1 MKILRLSTL
10 SLSLAIAV
18 FSLGYVNPSFADN
31 PRGGGHN
38 HGGDDGGN
46 GKDASY
52 SVVISGAVLGVDG
65 TDAWHGNFGGKSRI
79 GLNIGGG
86 EVGDGNNVGELTDL
100 SFFKKS
106 YPLGPWPGS
115 RGEDCFSE
123 RAYLAQVI
131 LKVDKRGRAESRFW
145 FTGLTKGS
153 ITVEYYLLIGVGEIG
168 MDDVWPPSN
177 ITEMTLYTWEMKV
190 DGESGPVRNASC
202 VGDGDFANFESVEM
216 FIKVELETVP

>member
-1 MKILRLSTL
+1 
-10 SLSLAIAV
+10 
-18 FSLGYVNPSFADN
+18 
-31 PRGGGHN
+31 
-38 HGGDDGGN
+38 
-46 GKDASY
+46 
-52 SVVISGAVLGVDG
+52 
-65 TDAWHGNFGGKSRI
+65 
-79 GLNIGGG
+79 
-86 EVGDGNNVGELTDL
+86 LTDL
-100 SFFKKS
+100 SFFIDAHS
-106 YPLGPWPGS
+106 EFPWTTED
-115 RGEDCFSE
+115 GEVCFGGA
-123 RAYLAQVI
+123 AYLTQVI